1 MKKIVVVLLLMAC
14 LVATV
19 GCANTDGTPDG
30 MQNVALESAAYNLYV
45 PESWVPNAYNVSGAK
60 ATPEDNAP
68 NVLVTVHYP
77 EEIVT
82 PDTYWSKYSL
92 PEHTAVL
99 PSFTV
104 IEEGTA
110 ATLGGKDAKSYRF
123 SYTFGETL
131 YQCRQVI
138 TVFDF
143 KVYVLTYT
151 AVSTAYDT
159 YAAEVDT
166 IVSSFAFK

>member
-1 MKKIVVVLLLMAC
+1 MRKIIVALLLISC
-14 LVATV
+14 LVGVA

-45 PESWVPNAYNVSGAK
+45 PESWVANTYNMSGAK
-60 ATPEDNAP
+60 ATPDENAP

-77 EEIVT
+77 EDTVT
-82 PDTYWSKYSL
+82 PEIYWSTYSL
-92 PEHTAVL
+92 PEHTTVL

-151 AVSTAYDT
+151 AVSTEYDT
-159 YAAEVDT
+159 YAGDVDG
-166 IVSSFAFK
+166 IVSNFTFK